1 MDLAAE
7 STRLL
12 TFAEAARV
20 ADGFGYLDDHGRL
33 EPSQPLELY
42 INARMTHCFS
52 LGKLLGHPGAAELA
66 AHGVRSLRAWPAERE
81 QAAYARAF
89 VVLAGSSATIA
100 EIPGAPDL
108 LEDAMAT
115 FLRDY
120 WVEDEGAVR
129 EEPGQGEDYR
139 GANANMHSVEACLAA
154 YDATG
159 DAAWRDRALRIATR
173 LIDGHAREHGW
184 RLPEH
189 YHADWTPNLDYNRDR
204 PADKFRPYGVT
215 PGHALEWARLLKGL
229 QGVLDDPPAW
239 LDEAPRELFA
249 RAVADGWEANGG
261 IVYTTDH
268 DGTPVVRERMNWVI
282 AEGIGAA
289 AVLGERDWES
299 RLWAFAEAYLVD
311 REHGSWRSELDPENR
326 PASGTWEGKPDIYH
340 TLQATLVPRLPAA
353 PAFAKALREGGL
365 QSDA

>member
-7 STRLL
+7 TTRLL

-20 ADGFGYLDDHGRL
+20 PDGFGYLDDHGRVD
-33 EPSQPLELY
+33 PSKPLELY
-42 INARMTHCFS
+42 INARMTHVFS

-66 AHGVRSLRAWPAERE
+66 EHGVDALRAWPEERDP
-81 QAAYARAF
+81 AAYARAF

-100 EIPGAPDL
+100 EIPGAPAL
-108 LEDAMAT
+108 LDDAMAT
-115 FLRDY
+115 LLRDY
-120 WVEDEGAVR
+120 WVEAEGAVR
-129 EEPGQGEDYR
+129 EAPEDDGYR
-139 GANANMHSVEACLAA
+139 GANANMHTVEACLAA

-159 DAAWRDRALRIATR
+159 DEAWTERALRIATR

-189 YHADWTPNLDYNRDR
+189 YDADWSPDLEYNRDR
-204 PADKFRPYGVT
+204 PNDQFRPYGVT
-215 PGHALEWARLLKGL
+215 PGHALEWARLLTGL
-229 QGVLDDPPAW
+229 RGVLTDPPPW

-249 RAVADGWEANGG
+249 RALADGWEANGG

-268 DGTPVVRERMNWVI
+268 DGTPVVRDRMNWVV
-282 AEGIGAA
+282 AEAIGAA
-289 AVLGERDWES
+289 AVLGEDEWQA
-299 RLWAFAEAYLVD
+299 RLWDFAETYFVD

-326 PASGTWEGKPDIYH
+326 PASRTWSGKPDVYH

-353 PAFAKALREGGL
+353 PAFARALR